1 MGSGVRRALQA
12 RHLQGHHFT
21 AAAVSGLRAFSADV
35 DDDRQKLKN
44 AKRVVVKV
52 GTAVVANS
60 DGTMAL
66 SRMGALVE
74 SLRELKM
81 EGREVMLVSSG
92 AVGLGRV
99 QLGLTKEQVSASF
112 IDKQA
117 CAAAGQEMLMSMYH
131 MMFNRLGCRAAQ
143 VLITQADLLER
154 HRYMFLTDTL
164 DKLTELGSIPIINEN
179 DVVTGGSSGP
189 QVFSDNDNLSAILA
203 SGANA
208 DGLALLTDV
217 EAVFTKPPDE
227 PGAERIK
234 VWGKGSEVV
243 LGEKSGMGR
252 GGMGSKITAALVA
265 ANGGVT
271 TCVASG
277 YDLANIKKV
286 FDGSDVGTLF
296 PGRTR
301 PNKRQRWLTLA
312 TGSAGRITVS
322 HNFHVTMLAGR
333 DPPLRLT
340 DVIAVDGAFAAGS
353 VVSMLDPAGVE
364 FARGIIQKK
373 SAEIKDNLPNTPSD
387 TFASFTA
394 THEVMKAADM
404 FLLG

>member
-1 MGSGVRRALQA
+1 MEAARATRTLVARLGPSLGCRAGAIAGARGRGLASGVD
-12 RHLQGHHFT
+12 
-21 AAAVSGLRAFSADV
+21 AD
-35 DDDRQKLKN
+35 RLKLKK
-44 AKRVVVKV
+44 AKRIVVKV
-52 GTAVVANS
+52 GTAVVANP

-74 SLRELKM
+74 SLRELKQ

-99 QLGLTKEQVSASF
+99 QLGLSKEQVSKPDNF

-131 MMFNRLGCRAAQ
+131 MMFNRLGVRAAQ

-164 DKLTELGSIPIINEN
+164 DKLTELGTIPIVNEN
-179 DVVTGGSSGP
+179 DVVTGGATGP

-252 GGMGSKITAALVA
+252 GGMGSKINAALVA
-265 ANGGVT
+265 ANGGAYT
-271 TCVASG
+271 HTRTCCIYAC
-277 YDLANIKKV
+277 
-286 FDGSDVGTLF
+286 
-296 PGRTR
+296 TR
-301 PNKRQRWLTLA
+301 LQA
-312 TGSAGRITVS
+312 FVQ
-322 HNFHVTMLAGR
+322 
-333 DPPLRLT
+333 
-340 DVIAVDGAFAAGS
+340 AFAQA
-353 VVSMLDPAGVE
+353 
-364 FARGIIQKK
+364 FAHMHSCICHYFCIC
-373 SAEIKDNLPNTPSD
+373 LPKH
-387 TFASFTA
+387 
-394 THEVMKAADM
+394 THTHTHTHVYTCSQV
-404 FLLG
+404 

>member
-1 MGSGVRRALQA
+1 MNNISCKKRGFNLRKS
-12 RHLQGHHFT
+12 HLDK
-21 AAAVSGLRAFSADV
+21 SR
-35 DDDRQKLKN
+35 
-44 AKRVVVKV
+44 RVVVKV

-74 SLRELKM
+74 SLKELRA

-99 QLGLTKEQVSASF
+99 QLGLTKEQISNPENF

-131 MMFNRLGCRAAQ
+131 MMFSRLGVRAAQ
-143 VLITQADLLER
+143 VLITQGDLLDR
-154 HRYMFLTDTL
+154 QKYMLLTDTL
-164 DKLTELGSIPIINEN
+164 DKLTELGTVPIVNEN
-179 DVVTGGSSGP
+179 DVVTGGSKGP

-203 SGANA
+203 SGASA

-252 GGMGSKITAALVA
+252 GGMGSKINAAVVA
-265 ANGGVT
+265 AVGGVT

-277 YDLANIKKV
+277 YDLGNIRKV
-286 FDGSDVGTLF
+286 FAGEDIGTLF
-296 PGRTR
+296 PGRSR

-312 TGSAGRITVS
+312 TGSAGSITVS
-322 HNFHVTMLAGR
+322 DQFHEAMLAGR
-333 DPPLRLT
+333 DPSLRFQVQGLNL
-340 DVIAVDGAFAAGS
+340 G
-353 VVSMLDPAGVE
+353 
-364 FARGIIQKK
+364 ARG
-373 SAEIKDNLPNTPSD
+373 
-387 TFASFTA
+387 
-394 THEVMKAADM
+394 
-404 FLLG
+404 